1 MCTPRFLI
9 VTTVT
14 VTVGRDLL
22 LYKAVVPTGDGDVLA
37 DEHLRVALL
46 SLRQC
51 LDERVVR
58 IAAEEFVDDSLR
70 VAAQHALIVPSSLHR
85 VHTRTD
91 PVCTQKPYLT
101 AWFEPLAAWV
111 LELCTRDFRPQRCVK
126 QGVFGLKHVFTRL

>member
-70 VAAQHALIVPSSLHR
+70 VAAQHAPNWLHISWNPLRPAPPPTFCYFMTTFLLLLIYTPFVVGLPLRRRPSSVYQL
-85 VHTRTD
+85 
-91 PVCTQKPYLT
+91 L
-101 AWFEPLAAWV
+101 PLA
-111 LELCTRDFRPQRCVK
+111 RC
-126 QGVFGLKHVFTRL
+126 

>member
-70 VAAQHALIVPSSLHR
+70 VAAQHAPNRLHITWTPS
-85 VHTRTD
+85 
-91 PVCTQKPYLT
+91 P
-101 AWFEPLAAWV
+101 
-111 LELCTRDFRPQRCVK
+111 RPAT
-126 QGVFGLKHVFTRL
+126 KHYVIL